1 MNREI
6 NRLLNFGLQQGL
18 IKEEDYC
25 YAANRLLAVLKI
37 DEFEPEQVEEIY
49 TLPDRNR
56 VDGVVYASKPL
67 NYNGNLIEGIC
78 LELKEGKVTI
88 PFHKKPK
95 DLSTKTLKSIFK
107 QAGL

>member
-37 DEFEPEQVEEIY
+37 DEFEPEQVEEV
-49 TLPDRNR
+49 LP
-56 VDGVVYASKPL
+56 VADGILDKMLDYAAEK
-67 NYNGNLIEGIC
+67 G
-78 LELKEGKVTI
+78 
-88 PFHKKPK
+88 
-95 DLSTKTLKSIFK
+95 
-107 QAGL
+107 